1 MTNHPLPTAHTAKK
15 KVAVVYHSA
24 HGHTAFIAQ
33 QVIEGLRSV
42 ADIDASL
49 LKAEDLIESPGR
61 LLEFD
66 GLIWGSPTYLGGVSG
81 VFKTFMDATG
91 GLWRHQQLKGKLAAG
106 FTVSSL
112 PAGDKQSTLLSMVV
126 FSMQHGMLWA
136 GNPVMPEQH
145 AGIPYEQAANR
156 LGSWTGLMA
165 QAGHNAPAHEFAP
178 GDIKT
183 ARLFGANFANALLRL
198 NLPQNPL
205 LIPAPSAAGLAPL
218 SLATH

>member
-1 MTNHPLPTAHTAKK
+1 MTTHTLSPKHPSPR

-33 QVIEGLRSV
+33 HVVDGLHSV
-42 ADIDASL
+42 PGVEATL
-49 LKAEDLIESPGR
+49 LKAEDVTGSPDR

-91 GLWRHQQLKGKLAAG
+91 RMWRHQSLKGRLAAG

-112 PAGDKQSTLLSMVV
+112 PAGDKQSTLLSMLV

-145 AGIPYEQAANR
+145 TGTPYEQAANR

-178 GDIKT
+178 GDVKT
-183 ARLFGANFANALLRL
+183 AHLFGAGFANTLLRL
-198 NLPQNPL
+198 SFAPAAATAPS
-205 LIPAPSAAGLAPL
+205 PAPAKVSAL

>member
-1 MTNHPLPTAHTAKK
+1 MTTHPLPPQRTALK

-33 QVIEGLRSV
+33 QVIEGLRGV
-42 ADIDASL
+42 PGIEATL
-49 LKAEDLIESPGR
+49 LKAEDLTGSPEQ

-91 GLWRHQQLKGKLAAG
+91 KMWRHQQLKGRLAAG

-145 AGIPYEQAANR
+145 AGTPYEQAVNR

-183 ARLFGANFANALLRL
+183 ARLFGANFATALLRL
-198 NLPQNPL
+198 NFRQVESPMPQPL
-205 LIPAPSAAGLAPL
+205 AANAA
-218 SLATH
+218 SLALTTQ